1 MKGFSWSGNIYK
13 GGYYMLVLLWFLAY
27 NTLLF
32 FDIVFNGY
40 FCISTRIFSRVSLFV
55 FYIVVI
61 AILLILN
68 ISKRFVIVYL
78 SPDVDTITKSQFMDE
93 VNTGKVRYIA
103 NTHSV
108 KFMRTKTILL
118 NKEEYLIVRR
128 RIAMFESKQAK
139 RSIERVRLCGF
150 NW

>member
-1 MKGFSWSGNIYK
+1 MKGFSWCGNTFK

-27 NTLLF
+27 NMLLY

-55 FYIVVI
+55 LYIGVI

-103 NTHSV
+103 DTHSV
-108 KFMRTKTILL
+108 KFMRTKLLFL

-128 RIAMFESKQAK
+128 RIAMFESSKVRRGIQRA
-139 RSIERVRLCGF
+139 RLCGF

>member
-1 MKGFSWSGNIYK
+1 MKGFSWCGNTFK
-13 GGYYMLVLLWFLAY
+13 GGYYMLVLLEFLVY
-27 NTLLF
+27 NMLLF

-40 FCISTRIFSRVSLFV
+40 SGISTRIFSRVSLFV
-55 FYIVVI
+55 FYIGVI
-61 AILLILN
+61 AILLSLN
-68 ISKRFVIVYL
+68 ISKMFVIVYL
-78 SPDVDTITKSQFMDE
+78 SPDVDTITKSQFMDK
-93 VNTGKVRYIA
+93 VNTGKVLYIA
-103 NTHSV
+103 DTHDV
-108 KFMRTKTILL
+108 GFMRTKTILL

>member
-1 MKGFSWSGNIYK
+1 
-13 GGYYMLVLLWFLAY
+13 MLVLLWFLAY

-40 FCISTRIFSRVSLFV
+40 FGISTRIFSRVSLFV
-55 FYIVVI
+55 FYIDVI
-61 AILLILN
+61 AILLILS

-78 SPDVDTITKSQFMDE
+78 SPDVDTITKSQFMYE
-93 VNTGKVRYIA
+93 VNTGEVWYVA

-108 KFMRTKTILL
+108 KFMRTKLLFL
-118 NKEEYLIVRR
+118 NKEEYSIVRR
-128 RIAMFESKQAK
+128 RIAMFESSKVKLGIQRA
-139 RSIERVRLCGF
+139 RLCGF